1 MNKMQKDD
9 GRTGDG
15 GRLRMA
21 SGNVRQIVYVHLYM
35 RVCGMT
41 RKKGVIDTKSYMQR
55 NLSFVS

>member
-1 MNKMQKDD
+1 
-9 GRTGDG
+9 
-15 GRLRMA
+15 MA